1 MLFIIYYSQKDAFV
15 VVTQQNPQQ
24 ASTTSG
30 TTRTS
35 SKSTERTSGCGCS
48 QCSQARGMD
57 SLIPK
62 FHLTSLHI
70 TKIIKSD
77 LISI

>member
-1 MLFIIYYSQKDAFV
+1 MLFIYYSQKDAFA

-24 ASTTSG
+24 VSMTSG

-48 QCSQARGMD
+48 QCSQARGMG

-62 FHLTSLHI
+62 SHLTSLHM